1 MKKALL
7 ASTIAVLGTAS
18 VPAMAEQGKVYINPA
33 VGYMTF
39 DSDRSLDDTGLGALG
54 LEYQFHKH
62 WGVEILGLSGNPE
75 HDVVGDTDLEA
86 YRLDGLYYFNP
97 VGKFKPYLAA
107 GIGQAD
113 IDFGLTDYE
122 EDQYNMGGGVRY
134 LINDSLSA
142 RADVRAV
149 HGDDNSTWDSLVTLG
164 LSYAFGGT
172 SSKPA
177 PAPAPEPMAEPEPE
191 PAPAPAPVVPAAPAD
206 SDNDGVI
213 DNDDQCP
220 NTPAGV
226 KVDVVGCPLDAD
238 KDGVADYLDQCP
250 DSAADA
256 RVDSKGCKLKKVR
269 VEEIKMNVQF
279 ASNSSIVP
287 QSAMSEI
294 QKVADFMKAHGD
306 LVVDIEGHTDSMGK
320 ASYNKYLSQ
329 RRADSV
335 AKVLVDKFG
344 IETGRVIAVGY
355 GEEKPVATNDTAEGR
370 QANRRVVAV
379 LQKEVEE

>member
-1 MKKALL
+1 MKKTIL
-7 ASTIAVLGTAS
+7 ASTIAALGVAA
-18 VPAMAEQGKVYINPA
+18 VNANAEQGKVYVNPA

-75 HDVVGDTDLEA
+75 HDVVGDIDVEA
-86 YRLDGLYYFNP
+86 YRIDGLYYFDAIE
-97 VGKFKPYLAA
+97 KFKPYLAA
-107 GIGQAD
+107 GIGQGD
-113 IDFGLTDYE
+113 FDFGFDDYE
-122 EDQYNMGGGVRY
+122 EDQYNLGGGVRY

-142 RADVRAV
+142 RADLRAV

-172 SSKPA
+172 GSKPA
-177 PAPAPEPMAEPEPE
+177 PAPAPEPVAEPE
-191 PAPAPAPVVPAAPAD
+191 PAPAPAPKPVPMAPAD

-213 DNDDQCP
+213 DDNDQCP
-220 NTPAGV
+220 NTPADV
-226 KVDVVGCPLDAD
+226 KVDAAGCPLDRD

-250 DSAADA
+250 DSAADD

-269 VEEIKMNVQF
+269 VEEIKMKVQF

-294 QKVADFMKAHGD
+294 QKVADFMKTHGD

-320 ASYNKYLSQ
+320 DSYNKFLSQ
-329 RRADSV
+329 RRADAV

-344 IETGRVIAVGY
+344 IDSGRVKAVGY
-355 GEEKPVATNDTAEGR
+355 GEEKPVASNETAEGR